1 MAKNEK
7 SVEARKEK
15 AAPAPAQPE
24 EWRQLRTLRNEI
36 DRLFDDF
43 GGRFPRWPFSHGALA
58 GLPGVSGWQTSPAIE
73 FAECDDHYR
82 ITAEVP
88 GMGADDVEI
97 KLSDGSMTI
106 RGERSREKKEEKE
119 DYLLSERRYG
129 AFQRILPL
137 PDGIDPDGVA
147 ASLANGVLTVTVP
160 KSVEAKQKERKIEV
174 KAA

>member
-1 MAKNEK
+1 MAKKKTSIEVK
-7 SVEARKEK
+7 KEK
-15 AAPAPAQPE
+15 AGAVPAQPE
-24 EWRQLRTLRNEI
+24 GWPQLMTLRNEI

-43 GGRFPRWPFSHGALA
+43 GGRFPRWPFSPGAFA
-58 GLPGVSGWQTSPAIE
+58 RLPSVAAWQTAPAIE
-73 FAECDDHYR
+73 FADCDGHFR

-106 RGERSREKKEEKE
+106 RGEKSEEKKEEKE

-129 AFQRILPL
+129 AFHRTLPL
-137 PDGIDPDGVA
+137 PDGIDPDGIA
-147 ASLANGVLTVTVP
+147 ASLSNGVLTVTVP
-160 KSVEAKQKERKIEV
+160 KSAEAKQKERKIDV

>member
-43 GGRFPRWPFSHGALA
+43 GGRFPRWPFSQGD
-58 GLPGVSGWQTSPAIE
+58 
-73 FAECDDHYR
+73 F
-82 ITAEVP
+82 
-88 GMGADDVEI
+88 
-97 KLSDGSMTI
+97 
-106 RGERSREKKEEKE
+106 
-119 DYLLSERRYG
+119 
-129 AFQRILPL
+129 
-137 PDGIDPDGVA
+137 A